1 MQININQQV
10 EVVLTAYG
18 ADIANSIEAS
28 YEEFRLKHGLNAS
41 GIKYWKEGDVY
52 KDYLWSL
59 MQEFGPNIMLGLD
72 SPFKECIINVLTK

>member
-28 YEEFRLKHGLNAS
+28 HEEFCLKHGLNIS
-41 GIKYWKEGDVY
+41 GIKYWKDGDVY

-59 MQEFGPNIMLGLD
+59 MKEFGPSIAIGID
-72 SPFKECIINVLTK
+72 SPFKECIIRVLTK

>member
-10 EVVLTAYG
+10 EVVLTACG
-18 ADIANSIEAS
+18 ADIANSIEAMH
-28 YEEFRLKHGLNAS
+28 EEFRLKHGLNAA

-52 KDYLWSL
+52 KDSLWSL
-59 MQEFGPNIMLGLD
+59 MQEFGPSISIGLD